1 MPDNNSVKAE
11 ISVNG
16 EWTIERVKKSLPQ
29 ESRQYHEVHFSEYR
43 RNLFYRRVAE
53 IQNLIETEG
62 WQLRRPK
69 LNKVICSF
77 FLTDKGA
84 TQVRRPFGI
93 LLQPFLPHARLTGRN
108 GEKIQDRSLMSN
120 LPRIFVSITEKEAW
134 QLERQYGCKFWC
146 TDRNWIYYDI
156 PDDVRDLLPV
166 LEFAYHKHR
175 RNGQ

>member
-1 MPDNNSVKAE
+1 MPDNNSV
-11 ISVNG
+11 G
-16 EWTIERVKKSLPQ
+16 EWTIESIKKLLPQ
-29 ESRQYHEVHFSEYR
+29 ESRQYHEVHFSEHR
-43 RNLFYRRVAE
+43 RNLFYERVAE
-53 IQNLIETEG
+53 TQNLIETED
-62 WQLRRPK
+62 WQLKRPK

-108 GEKIQDRSLMSN
+108 GEKIRDRSLTSN
-120 LPRIFVSITEKEAW
+120 PPRIFVSITKKEAR

-146 TDRNWIYYDI
+146 IDRNWVYYTI

-175 RNGQ
+175 GNGQ

>member
-1 MPDNNSVKAE
+1 MPDNNSVKGE
-11 ISVNG
+11 ISVTG

-43 RNLFYRRVAE
+43 RNLFYSRVVE

-62 WQLRRPK
+62 WQLKRPK
-69 LNKVICSF
+69 LNKVICSL

-108 GEKIQDRSLMSN
+108 DEKIQDRSL
-120 LPRIFVSITEKEAW
+120 K
-134 QLERQYGCKFWC
+134 
-146 TDRNWIYYDI
+146 
-156 PDDVRDLLPV
+156 
-166 LEFAYHKHR
+166 
-175 RNGQ
+175 NGRSLILIRSHS